1 MASQIERK
9 EHNVVELTIDISAE
23 DFNGALDRSFK
34 KNAKRFSIP
43 GFRKGKAPIGIVKR
57 YYGEGVLYDDAI
69 DDVINPAYAEA
80 ISEHAL
86 EPVSRP
92 ELDVQE
98 IGSDKGLKVV
108 ISVINKPEV
117 VLGQYKGVE
126 AVRPDSEVTEAQ
138 VDGELRRIRER
149 NSRMVPIDDR
159 PAADGDTANIDYEG
173 LLNGVPFEGGTA
185 EDHDLVLGSNAFI
198 PGFEDQIIGHNP
210 GDSFDVEL
218 SFPEDYH
225 AEELAGEAVVFKVRL
240 NSLKV
245 KELPDLDDEFAKDVS
260 EFDTLEEYKEDLR
273 KNLLENAERQA
284 DTVFENNAVEAATAN
299 ATIDLPR
306 VMVEN
311 ELDNMVHQQEQEMQG
326 MGFTLDQYLGYLN
339 QTVADY
345 RETLADN
352 AEQRVRT
359 SLVLEAIARVE
370 NFEISDEDIDREIEK
385 MADRYNMEV
394 DRVREIFGS
403 DFSMLENDIRFRK
416 AVELVKAEARPIAPP
431 ELPEADADEADEEET
446 EAGEDA

>member
-1 MASQIERK
+1 
-9 EHNVVELTIDISAE
+9 
-23 DFNGALDRSFK
+23 
-34 KNAKRFSIP
+34 
-43 GFRKGKAPIGIVKR
+43 
-57 YYGEGVLYDDAI
+57 
-69 DDVINPAYAEA
+69 
-80 ISEHAL
+80 
-86 EPVSRP
+86 
-92 ELDVQE
+92 LDVQE

>member
-1 MASQIERK
+1 M
-9 EHNVVELTIDISAE
+9 
-23 DFNGALDRSFK
+23 
-34 KNAKRFSIP
+34 
-43 GFRKGKAPIGIVKR
+43 
-57 YYGEGVLYDDAI
+57 
-69 DDVINPAYAEA
+69 
-80 ISEHAL
+80 
-86 EPVSRP
+86 
-92 ELDVQE
+92 
-98 IGSDKGLKVV
+98 
-108 ISVINKPEV
+108 
-117 VLGQYKGVE
+117 
-126 AVRPDSEVTEAQ
+126 
-138 VDGELRRIRER
+138 
-149 NSRMVPIDDR
+149 
-159 PAADGDTANIDYEG
+159 
-173 LLNGVPFEGGTA
+173 
-185 EDHDLVLGSNAFI
+185 LGSNAFI

-370 NFEISDEDIDREIEK
+370 NFEISDEDIDREIE
-385 MADRYNMEV
+385 N
-394 DRVREIFGS
+394 G
-403 DFSMLENDIRFRK
+403 
-416 AVELVKAEARPIAPP
+416 RP
-431 ELPEADADEADEEET
+431 LQY
-446 EAGEDA
+446 GG